1 MKRTMTLAHIAQE
14 LDAVV
19 ASCEPLD
26 VKLSHVDR
34 LICDTVALSNQRRRI
49 VRRPVFDRLLDT
61 YLALSAQA
69 LPQG

>member
-1 MKRTMTLAHIAQE
+1 MTIATIAKE
-14 LDAVV
+14 LDDVV
-19 ASCEPLD
+19 ASPAPLET
-26 VKLSHVDR
+26 KLSRVDR

-69 LPQG
+69 LASA